1 MTYFV
6 NMKDN
11 TSQNNIDSY
20 FKEIFNRDLSLDE
33 IVEYKNNLSQLF
45 EILIDIDKDLKSNN
59 KEHND

>member
-1 MTYFV
+1 
-6 NMKDN
+6 MKDN

>member
-11 TSQNNIDSY
+11 KSEKNIDSY

-33 IVEYKNNLSQLF
+33 IVEYKNNLSQFF
-45 EILIDIDKDLKSNN
+45 EILIDIDKELKSNE